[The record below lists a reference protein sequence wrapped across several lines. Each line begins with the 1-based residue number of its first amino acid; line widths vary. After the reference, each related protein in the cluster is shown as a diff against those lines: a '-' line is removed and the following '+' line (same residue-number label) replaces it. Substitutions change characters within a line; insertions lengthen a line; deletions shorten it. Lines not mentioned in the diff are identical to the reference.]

1 MTLGEIAEQLGL
13 RLLTPELDAALSC
26 EPTGGHVSD
35 LLSDALANAPAGG
48 VLVTIQAHMNV
59 IAVAAHAELA
69 AVVFAAGREPEQ
81 AVRDKAAG
89 EKIVLFVSDESAFD
103 IVGQMHALGLRGCA
117 R

>member
-1 MTLGEIAEQLGL
+1 MTLGQVAEKLGL
-13 RLLTPELDAALSC
+13 RLLTPELGAALSR

-48 VLVTIQAHMNV
+48 ILVTIQAHMNV

-89 EKIVLFVSDESAFD
+89 EGIALFVSDQPAFD
-103 IVGQMHALGLRGCA
+103 IVGEMHALGLRGRA